1 MFAFIAPTI
10 NAATMTKAEIAAAWS
25 PVLNELYDLVL
36 DSGFD
41 GDVIELYEN
50 AQSMYCQDYALAT
63 DYVKQVANTDE
74 LPF

>member
-10 NAATMTKAEIAAAWS
+10 NAATMTKEEIAAAWS

-41 GDVIELYEN
+41 TDVVELYEY
-50 AQSMYCQDYALAT
+50 AQKMYCEDYALAT
-63 DYVKQVANTDE
+63 DYVKQVATDE